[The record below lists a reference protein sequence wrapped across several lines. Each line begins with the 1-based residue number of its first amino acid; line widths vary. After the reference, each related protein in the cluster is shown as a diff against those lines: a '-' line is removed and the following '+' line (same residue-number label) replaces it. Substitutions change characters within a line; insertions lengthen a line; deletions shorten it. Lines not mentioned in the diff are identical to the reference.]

1 MKRIGIL
8 GGTFNPPHLGHLII
22 AEYVREELGLE
33 EVWFIPTYEPP
44 HKQKAGVD
52 AIQRVEMVERAIENH
67 SSFKLNNIEINRS
80 GKSYTIDT
88 ILKLKQKNPNHKYYF
103 IIGGDM
109 VEYLPY
115 WRQIDKLIHHLAF
128 VGVKREGYS
137 LESPYPI
144 TKVDVPLIDI
154 SSTMVRNRLI
164 DGKSIKYLVPESVY
178 SYIKEYRLYESE

>member
-1 MKRIGIL
+1 
-8 GGTFNPPHLGHLII
+8 HLGHLII

-44 HKQKAGVD
+44 HKQNAKIGVN
-52 AIQRVEMVERAIENH
+52 QRVAMLERAIKNH
-67 SSFKLNNIEINRS
+67 SSFKLNNIEINRF

-88 ILKLKQKNPNHKYYF
+88 ILKLKQKNSNHKYYF

-109 VEYLPY
+109 VEYLPH
-115 WRQIDKLIHHLAF
+115 WKQIDDLIHYLTF
-128 VGVKREGYS
+128 VGVKRAGYS

-154 SSTMVRNRLI
+154 SSTMVRNRVN

-178 SYIKEYRLYESE
+178 SYIKEYRLYESEYCNKNC